1 MKILDLYR
9 FLVLD
14 SNKKEA
20 IEIGFIVLAQ
30 ALDVDGNDKCMYMH
44 NEFKLLYHK
53 QGYNHDHTP
62 QNASRVYDANSTLTT
77 SNE

>member
-1 MKILDLYR
+1 MKILDLDR

-14 SNKKEA
+14 SNKKKD
-20 IEIGFIVLAQ
+20 IEIGLIVLPP
-30 ALDVDGNDKCMYMH
+30 ALDVDENDKCMYMH

-77 SNE
+77 TNE